1 MPNILILQITEQSLF
16 VGLEFYVYD
25 GKNMWKPREWRHEH
39 HQKRQKNNIKIG
51 FAFFEKSLCDDSL
64 ENTRNFL
71 VDIVQYHLVK
81 AFNLHNNYSG

>member
-1 MPNILILQITEQSLF
+1 MYGMVKTCEN
-16 VGLEFYVYD
+16 
-25 GKNMWKPREWRHEH
+25 RESGDMNTTRRD
-39 HQKRQKNNIKIG
+39 KKNNIGIG